1 MRAMPTKRAPKSAPL
16 LPTYEEAALYFGA
29 PSDDDLCLVIALN
42 AYRDRTGRDIEE
54 FKAGMQLLWA
64 HSAKAEVGA

>member
-1 MRAMPTKRAPKSAPL
+1 MRLVPMKRASKSVPL

-29 PSDDDLCLVIALN
+29 PSDDDLCPVIALN
-42 AYRDRTGRDIEE
+42 AYRDRTGRDIAE

-64 HSAKAEVGA
+64 HSTKAEVGA